1 MCRVVRGWA
10 WRVGG
15 GVVTHAPQIVESV
28 GVVDGGGEEI
38 MEMGRC
44 CDGQFV

>member
-1 MCRVVRGWA
+1 ML
-10 WRVGG
+10 RVGG

-28 GVVDGGGEEI
+28 GVVDGGEEI

-44 CDGQFV
+44 GDGQFV